1 MLQLTE
7 AQWREL
13 QARDAGNFVATIC
26 YQFLSERPDMVESP
40 GGQEVQRRMQAAH
53 DYAMRLGFTSNPHVV
68 KLMYLA
74 ADAPGIHDDP
84 PVSRYLSKPGATPEQ
99 RLDEVLDVMNSQ
111 LKQLEKGEN

>member
-1 MLQLTE
+1 MLKLSE

-53 DYAMRLGFTSNPHVV
+53 DYAMSLKYTSNPHVV
-68 KLMYLA
+68 RLMYLS

-84 PVSRYLSKPGATPEQ
+84 AVHHVLSKPGARPEQ
-99 RLDEVLDVMNSQ
+99 RLDDLIAVVDFKLREGAN
-111 LKQLEKGEN
+111 